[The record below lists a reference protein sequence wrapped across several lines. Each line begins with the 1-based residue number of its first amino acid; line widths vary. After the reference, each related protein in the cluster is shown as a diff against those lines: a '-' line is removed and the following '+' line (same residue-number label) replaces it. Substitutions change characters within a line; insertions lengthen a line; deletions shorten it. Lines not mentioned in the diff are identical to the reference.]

1 MSEEGSEKRFHSV
14 MDKLF
19 NSPNPKSISRSQGPR
34 GKKRGNSEA
43 NDSGRESGLSR
54 SLVLAGTLS
63 SKAPLCRPWD
73 RGDLM
78 RRLSTFKSMTWFGK
92 PKVIS
97 AVNCARRGW
106 INVEMDIIACEACGA
121 RLLFSN
127 PSSWTRQQIE
137 KAAAVFSLKLDNGHK
152 ILCPWIDNACDESL
166 AQFPP
171 TDDPVLIDGYRKR
184 FSSLLQLSALPV
196 ISSSAID
203 SKKCRQLESFLEQ
216 SSVDFGLG
224 SVESTRIEYLYH
236 ERAASADLYY
246 KALKLI
252 SLCGWEPRLLH
263 YAVDCEDWLTQTPE
277 NGHSEPASRH
287 IVNSKS
293 PGVVMHSKSCSDHA
307 MDVEEDPSLNALQFD
322 PASVVLDCKL
332 CGATAGLWAFNVV
345 SRPLEWF
352 RVVESL
358 EINGHNG
365 NIAASVAGSSVLD
378 KSDKDNHTGH
388 NGGIVDICT
397 SNKGSLSLNLSIAG
411 GPSPEKQNYRATVSF
426 PIISR
431 HLRAELSS
439 SFDARNHLS
448 NASSVDCELIQP
460 NAVNTNTLHQENDPI
475 LPGNLI
481 TQYEDMGISTQK
493 NNEDGVGVP
502 ETNGLS
508 CLIGSSPRNAENV
521 DASLDFVI
529 RQDVRDAPNRCSVSE
544 NPPESSQQMPQDNDK
559 IYESGGTTENADCGF
574 GDDFQQKECNA
585 NVPDATNNSV
595 RNLKLSGNDPC
606 VVSPAEDPIHQVA
619 EHPTVADQSVSS
631 NLEQNTI
638 VEAAS
643 TKNLRN
649 GDIGSNHQRLT
660 NLEGTIQKI
669 VEDPKRVELGQL
681 MEFDPIRQHRHF
693 CPWILSNR
701 TGPGWRATLSAL
713 DRQKA
718 SSHSSLPDSPSSSMF
733 KADDPIT
740 AIRNLFTSPSA
751 KRIKISHSR

>member
-19 NSPNPKSISRSQGPR
+19 NSPNPRSISRS
-34 GKKRGNSEA
+34 KKREA
-43 NDSGRESGLSR
+43 NDSGREGGLSR

-63 SKAPLCRPWD
+63 SIAPLCRPWD

-78 RRLSTFKSMTWFGK
+78 GRLSTFKSMTWFGK

-171 TDDPVLIDGYRKR
+171 TDDPALIDGYRKR

-203 SKKCRQLESFLEQ
+203 SMRCPQLESFLEQ
-216 SSVDFGLG
+216 SSVDFGNG
-224 SVESTRIEYLYH
+224 SVECTRIEYLDH

-246 KALKLI
+246 KAQKLT
-252 SLCGWEPRLLH
+252 SLCGWEPRLLN

-277 NGHSEPASRH
+277 NGHSESASCH

-293 PGVVMHSKSCSDHA
+293 PGVVMYSKSCSDHA
-307 MDVEEDPSLNALQFD
+307 MDMEEDPSLNALQSD

-365 NIAASVAGSSVLD
+365 NIAASVAGFSGLD

-388 NGGIVDICT
+388 NGGIVDFCT
-397 SNKGSLSLNLSIAG
+397 LNKGSLCLNLSIAG

-448 NASSVDCELIQP
+448 NASSVDHELIQSS
-460 NAVNTNTLHQENDPI
+460 AVNSNTLHQENDPI

-493 NNEDGVGVP
+493 NNEGGVGVP
-502 ETNGLS
+502 ETTGLS
-508 CLIGSSPRNAENV
+508 CLNGSSPRNDENV
-521 DASLDFVI
+521 DASLDFVR
-529 RQDVRDAPNRCSVSE
+529 RQDVRDAPNRCSLSE
-544 NPPESSQQMPQDNDK
+544 NPPESSQQMSQDNDK
-559 IYESGGTTENADCGF
+559 IYESGGTTENADCGLEH
-574 GDDFQQKECNA
+574 GFQQKECNA

-595 RNLKLSGNDPC
+595 SNLKISGNDPC
-606 VVSPAEDPIHQVA
+606 VVSPAEESIHHVT
-619 EHPTVADQSVSS
+619 EHPTVAAEVDQSVSS
-631 NLEQNTI
+631 NLEKNTI
-638 VEAAS
+638 AETAS
-643 TKNLRN
+643 LRNLWN

-693 CPWILSNR
+693 CPWILSTNR

-751 KRIKISHSR
+751 KRIKTSHSR